1 MIRRAIIIAD
11 EGQPYVESM
20 QQYISAGGFEVMLGD
35 SGVDGF
41 NKVREELPDIVFI
54 DIQLSGFD
62 GYQICSLLKFD
73 IKYEHIPI
81 VLLTD
86 NDTERDRELIK
97 DCKADGYIVKPV
109 DLNEL
114 TEHIMRLVTDLE
126 DV

>member
-1 MIRRAIIIAD
+1 MIKRVVIIAD
-11 EGQPYVESM
+11 EGQIYIESM
-20 QQYISAGGFEVMLGD
+20 QQFISARGFEVILGD

-41 NKVREELPDIVFI
+41 NKVRDELPDIVFI

-73 IKYEHIPI
+73 IKYEHIPV

-86 NDTERDRELIK
+86 SDTDRDRELVQA
-97 DCKADGYIVKPV
+97 CKADGYIVKPV

-114 TEHIMRLVTDLE
+114 TGHIKRLVTDLE
-126 DV
+126 DG